1 MFFQS
6 SDKTQSLPLSS
17 NKRRLLPQNQMR
29 NALDWKAYAS
39 IALIAARYNELA
51 TLDPTQQR
59 NYEQFVSST
68 DDGGGKRRSSIQFVA
83 SGQEQSPTSS
93 DLCDPSY

>member
-29 NALDWKAYAS
+29 NAFDWEAYAS
-39 IALIAARYNELA
+39 TALIAARYYELA
-51 TLDPTQQR
+51 TLGPTQQR

-68 DDGGGKRRSSIQFVA
+68 DQGGGKRRKA
-83 SGQEQSPTSS
+83 AEKLALQERV
-93 DLCDPSY
+93 